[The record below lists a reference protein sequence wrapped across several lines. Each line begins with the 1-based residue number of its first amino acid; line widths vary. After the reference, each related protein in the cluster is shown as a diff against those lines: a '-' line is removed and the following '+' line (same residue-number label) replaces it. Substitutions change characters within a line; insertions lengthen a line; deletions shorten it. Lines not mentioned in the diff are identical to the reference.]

1 MKLTSL
7 TKNLQH
13 KRFWPLPEAI
23 LGPTPTYMTAE
34 EINRRIN
41 AILGLA
47 DPGAELYDGTDLP
60 SDDAAREIEATV
72 QTYRAMGDT
81 AVLPDAIT
89 LFDNS

>member
-7 TKNLQH
+7 IKNFQH
-13 KRFWPLPEAI
+13 NRFDPDPETI
-23 LGPTPTYMTAE
+23 LGLAPAYITAE

-41 AILGLA
+41 AILGLTDLGA
-47 DPGAELYDGTDLP
+47 DLYDGTDLP
-60 SDDAAREIEATV
+60 SDEATREIEATV

-81 AVLPDAIT
+81 TVLPEALT